1 MRSEAFMSDNVQDI
15 TTAILIDIRDELR
28 GGFARLDARL
38 DQTNSRLDQTNSRL
52 DQTNSRLDN
61 LIETVGGV
69 TRGHSDRIGA
79 LERRVGKLERGG
91 PRRRPQP
98 PRGRR

>member
-1 MRSEAFMSDNVQDI
+1 MSDNVQDI

-28 GGFARLDARL
+28 GGFARLDA
-38 DQTNSRLDQTNSRL
+38 RLDQTNSRL